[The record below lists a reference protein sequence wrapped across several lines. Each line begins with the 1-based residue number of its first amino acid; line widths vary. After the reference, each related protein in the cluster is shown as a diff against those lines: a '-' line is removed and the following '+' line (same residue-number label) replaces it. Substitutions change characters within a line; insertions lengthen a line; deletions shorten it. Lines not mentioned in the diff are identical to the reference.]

1 MIRKQGIPLSTGLII
16 WVLCIIGQLSVLPY
30 LYSLGDVP
38 APSVPVRLL
47 VASAGAFAFIFN
59 GLLLLCS
66 SYILK
71 RVDLEPFA
79 SRSWRDTAYPAIP
92 YGIVIGLAIT
102 ALDRLISSGTPAFA
116 GMATFPSWQR
126 LLACLYGAIN
136 EEVVCRLFMLPAFVF
151 MLTTIFRPSHKQ
163 SRLTILW
170 SSILITALIFGAGH
184 LPAAQRAFGELSSFI
199 ILRVLLLNGLAGIVF
214 GWVFSIH
221 GFWAASLSHLIA
233 GFILTMSFSSGLS
246 LLLIGITLTILW
258 YTKSSNNS
266 TSTQA

>member
-92 YGIVIGLAIT
+92 YGIVIGLASQH
-102 ALDRLISSGTPAFA
+102 LIDSFHQGPLPLPA
-116 GMATFPSWQR
+116 W
-126 LLACLYGAIN
+126 
-136 EEVVCRLFMLPAFVF
+136 RLF
-151 MLTTIFRPSHKQ
+151 
-163 SRLTILW
+163 
-170 SSILITALIFGAGH
+170 
-184 LPAAQRAFGELSSFI
+184 
-199 ILRVLLLNGLAGIVF
+199 LRGNGF
-214 GWVFSIH
+214 
-221 GFWAASLSHLIA
+221 
-233 GFILTMSFSSGLS
+233 
-246 LLLIGITLTILW
+246 
-258 YTKSSNNS
+258 
-266 TSTQA
+266 